1 MSKNLETWATRR
13 ARRRGSRWAAR
24 SALALLIA
32 SGGACI
38 RFAADPAA
46 PGGGTGTGTG
56 GGTGT
61 GTGGGTGAGAGTGGG
76 AGGAAGQGALP
87 TGCNKKDCD
96 VPPDA
101 PPLRPHCPTGPLCD
115 IGGTNGR
122 GIYIAREFEYC
133 MTDEA
138 SPGSVYCPE
147 GFVNE
152 NVNGNGG
159 GISFLM
165 RNPRNPQN
173 VRKDKVGARLVS
185 PSGQRVVRPLSI
197 RAEQTELFVRYD
209 DAGTEREVS
218 GAALSGLEL
227 LLMAPT
233 ASPRFNVAIRIEP
246 LPARSSNAVRRYSIT
261 YHPADTQTPVRRHC
275 GAAQNGLGASFLPG
289 RQVDGL
295 TAEVKANANVT
306 TMSCETGAIDTC
318 LEWGYA
324 PWAPKAAAAAGAGGH
339 LFATCLQAKRAA
351 YYVGLGDTRSY
362 TAEGTAIYKRDP
374 FGIFD
379 EPRGLPAGWE
389 SGIEAIWGPRG
400 AVCLNVDHRRRPDLP
415 FVARPEVPPCSPAQW
430 TAAGKIATMK
440 AKAP

>member
-1 MSKNLETWATRR
+1 MSENLEKGPIRR
-13 ARRRGSRWAAR
+13 ARRRGSRWTAR
-24 SALALLIA
+24 AALALLLA
-32 SGGACI
+32 SGGACV
-38 RFAADPAA
+38 RFAADPAV
-46 PGGGTGTGTG
+46 PGGPGASAGAG
-56 GGTGT
+56 GGA
-61 GTGGGTGAGAGTGGG
+61 GGGAGAG

-87 TGCNKKDCD
+87 TGCNKNDCD
-96 VPPDA
+96 VPPPNT
-101 PPLRPHCPTGPLCD
+101 PPLRPHCPTGPSCD
-115 IGGTNGR
+115 VGGTNGR
-122 GIYIAREFEYC
+122 GIYIAREFDYC

-159 GISFLM
+159 GVSFLM
-165 RNPRNPQN
+165 RDPRNPQN

-185 PSGQRVVRPLSI
+185 STGQRPIKPLRI

-227 LLMAPT
+227 LLMAPA

-246 LPARSSNAVRRYSIT
+246 LPARSSSAVRRYSIT
-261 YHPADTQTPVRRHC
+261 YHPADSQTPVRRHC
-275 GAAQNGLGASFLPG
+275 GAAKDGLGASFLPG

-295 TAEVKANANVT
+295 TAEVNLNANAT

-324 PWAPKAAAAAGAGGH
+324 PWAPKVAAAAGAGDH

-351 YYVGLGDTRSY
+351 YYIGLGDTRSY
-362 TAEGTAIYKRDP
+362 TVEGTEIYKRDP

-379 EPRGLPAGWE
+379 EPRGLPDGWQN
-389 SGIEAIWGPRG
+389 GIEAIWGPRG
-400 AVCLNVDHRRRPDLP
+400 AVCLNVDRRRRPDLP

-430 TAAGKIATMK
+430 SAAGKISTMPK